1 MEQFPTRATSVMV
14 CTAPTHGAGA
24 GSIPSVALQEL
35 VVRPI
40 PVKVAKALLIREH
53 YLHSMPGGTQLAFGV
68 FVDLRLLGTAALG
81 VGPKNGHRLVEN
93 ATPDDVITLSR
104 LWLTDELP
112 PNSESRVL
120 SFILRSLRKHT
131 SLRFVLTYADPAAG
145 HVGVIYQATGWL
157 YTGLSEAMPLID
169 LGDGVRHHSR
179 SLAHAYGTHSRRHFA
194 RHGVSV
200 QLIEQAAKFRYLFP
214 LDPTVRDRLTVPVLP
229 YPKREAGS

>member
-1 MEQFPTRATSVMV
+1 MAARPADQRA
-14 CTAPTHGAGA
+14 GG
-24 GSIPSVALQEL
+24 GSIPTPALHDL

-40 PVKVAKALLIREH
+40 QVGAAGALLVREH

-68 FVDLRLLGTAALG
+68 FADLRLLGAATLG
-81 VGPKNGHRLVEN
+81 VGPKNGHRLVEG

-104 LWLTDELP
+104 LWLSDHLP
-112 PNSESRVL
+112 ANSESRVL
-120 SFILRSLRKHT
+120 AVVLRSLRKHT
-131 SLRFVLTYADPAAG
+131 DLRFVLTYADPAAG

-157 YTGLSEAMPLID
+157 YTGLSEAMPLLD

-194 RHGVSV
+194 RHGVTV
-200 QLIEQAAKFRYLFP
+200 QLIEQAAKFRYVFP

-229 YPKREAGS
+229 YPKREAAS

>member
-1 MEQFPTRATSVMV
+1 MAARPADQRV
-14 CTAPTHGAGA
+14 GG
-24 GSIPSVALQEL
+24 G
-35 VVRPI
+35 PI
-40 PVKVAKALLIREH
+40 PTSALHDLLIRPVPVRAAKTLLIREH

-68 FVDLRLLGTAALG
+68 QVGPRLLGTLTFG
-81 VGPKNGHRLVEN
+81 VGPKNGHRLIEG

-104 LWLTDELP
+104 LWLSDHLP
-112 PNSESRVL
+112 ANSESRVL
-120 SFILRSLRKHT
+120 AVVLRSLRKHT
-131 SLRFVLTYADPAAG
+131 TLRFVLTYADPAAG

-157 YTGLSEAMPLID
+157 YTGTSEAMPLLD
-169 LGDGVRHHSR
+169 LGDGIRHHSR

-229 YPKREAGS
+229 YPKREAAS